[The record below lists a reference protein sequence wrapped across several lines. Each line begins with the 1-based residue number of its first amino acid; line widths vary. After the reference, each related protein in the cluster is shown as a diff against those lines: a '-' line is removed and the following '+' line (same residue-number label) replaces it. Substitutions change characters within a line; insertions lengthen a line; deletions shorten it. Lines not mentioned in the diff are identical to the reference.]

1 MTTNGLM
8 WSLLN
13 VWLLHIVA
21 TITPGANTLL
31 VAQLA
36 ASGRGPMA
44 WFAALGVA
52 VGSALWATLAAM
64 GVNLV
69 FSAFPVLRISL
80 QVVGALYLLYV
91 AMQLWNSAGRGPVIA
106 VRSASPWAAFRLGV
120 LTNFTNPKAAL
131 FFGGVFSAC
140 FPPHPSP
147 ALWGAAV
154 AVVFV
159 NAMGWYG
166 LLAHGFSR
174 EAVRSAYLRNR
185 QLVGKA
191 AGALLGTM
199 GLRLLWS
206 LREAKP

>member
-1 MTTNGLM
+1 MTTDGLM

-13 VWLLHIVA
+13 VWLLHILA

-31 VAQLA
+31 VSQLA

-44 WFAALGVA
+44 WF
-52 VGSALWATLAAM
+52 
-64 GVNLV
+64 
-69 FSAFPVLRISL
+69 
-80 QVVGALYLLYV
+80 
-91 AMQLWNSAGRGPVIA
+91 
-106 VRSASPWAAFRLGV
+106 
-120 LTNFTNPKAAL
+120 AAL

-166 LLAHGFSR
+166 LLAYGFSR
-174 EAVRSAYLRNR
+174 EAVRSAHLRNR
-185 QLVGKA
+185 QLVGRG
-191 AGALLGTM
+191 AGALLGAM